1 MQEVGGSNPLA
12 PTNSQNIVVSRQK
25 WQKDGV
31 FMSHVVATKQR
42 WSLASY
48 VLRDAWTD
56 FILSRQ
62 ATRATPATLDFYRFT
77 AGMFLSWVE
86 GQGITE
92 PSQVDARL
100 VRQYIAELASKG
112 KADKTLHAHARAIRT
127 MLRFWYAEGYI
138 QELPKFAMPKLD
150 KKKLP
155 VLDAEQLQ
163 AVLKHC
169 NKREKA
175 LVLFL
180 ADTGLRREEACAL
193 NWEDVDFSS
202 GLILVRRGKGGKA
215 RSAVAG
221 ASSRRALLAYRR
233 AQEEHGDN
241 TPVFRNVDGS
251 RLTGNALRLICR
263 RLTERTGIKMT
274 PHALRRTF
282 ATLSLREGMNPLHLQ
297 ALLGHASLEMV
308 QTYAQMVD
316 DDLLQAH
323 QAHSP
328 IDNLSHLR

>member
-1 MQEVGGSNPLA
+1 MAVF
-12 PTNSQNIVVSRQK
+12 
-25 WQKDGV
+25 
-31 FMSHVVATKQR
+31 FMSSTIVSQK

-62 ATRATPATLDFYRFT
+62 ATRATPATLDFYHYT

-92 PSQVDARL
+92 PNQVDARL
-100 VRQYIAELASKG
+100 VRQYIAELAAKG

-138 QELPKFAMPKLD
+138 QNLPKFAMPKLD
-150 KKKLP
+150 NKKLP

-163 AVLKHC
+163 SILKHC

-175 LVLFL
+175 LILFL

-193 NWEDVDFSS
+193 NWGDIDFAS
-202 GLILVRRGKGGKA
+202 GLVAVKRGKGGKA

-221 ASSRRALLAYRR
+221 ASARRALLAYRR
-233 AQEEHGDN
+233 TQAEHEDT
-241 TPVFRNVDGS
+241 TPMFRNVDGS
-251 RLTGNALRLICR
+251 RLNRQC
-263 RLTERTGIKMT
+263 
-274 PHALRRTF
+274 P
-282 ATLSLREGMNPLHLQ
+282 
-297 ALLGHASLEMV
+297 
-308 QTYAQMVD
+308 
-316 DDLLQAH
+316 
-323 QAHSP
+323 
-328 IDNLSHLR
+328 